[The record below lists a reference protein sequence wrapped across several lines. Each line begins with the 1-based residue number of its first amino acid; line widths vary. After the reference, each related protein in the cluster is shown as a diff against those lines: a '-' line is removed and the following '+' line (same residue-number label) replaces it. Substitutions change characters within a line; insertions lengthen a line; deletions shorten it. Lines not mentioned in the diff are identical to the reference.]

1 MTNLAAAIILAIP
14 ESAVGMSVA
23 SKPNIDAY
31 FERIGFSGSIAPTLE
46 TLVQLHALH
55 PAAIPYENLDPLL
68 GRPVRL
74 DLANLQQKLLFDRRG
89 GYCFEHNTLFR
100 AMLRDLD
107 FEVKTHAARV
117 LWGTPPDVEPPLRHM
132 VLTVDVAGASYLC
145 DVGFGGQTAT
155 APLRMRRE
163 AEQQTPHDTYRLM
176 EVDGTWTVELQ
187 IDAAWHPLY
196 SFELTERDDAFI
208 AELNDKSDSS
218 AFFTEN
224 LLAARSEK
232 GRRLALWNVRLNT
245 HTPGEPSEGR
255 LLGSVAELRE
265 VLSGPMGL
273 NLPADERLDAALQKI
288 VDRGPD

>member
-1 MTNLAAAIILAIP
+1 
-14 ESAVGMSVA
+14 MSVA
-23 SKPNIDAY
+23 TKPNIDAY

-68 GRPVRL
+68 GVPVRL

-100 AMLRDLD
+100 AMLQDLD

-132 VLTVDVAGASYLC
+132 VLTVDIGGVSYLC

-155 APLRMRRE
+155 APLRMRRD
-163 AEQQTPHDTYRLM
+163 AEQETPNDTYRLQ
-176 EVDGTWTVELQ
+176 EVDGTWTVELK
-187 IDAAWHPLY
+187 IEEDWHPLY
-196 SFELTERDDAFI
+196 SFELAERDDELI
-208 AELNDKSDSS
+208 ADMNDKADSS
-218 AFFTEN
+218 SFFTEN
-224 LLAARSEK
+224 LLVARSEK

-245 HTPGEPSEGR
+245 HTVGAPSEAR

-265 VLSGPMGL
+265 VLTGPMGL
-273 NLPADERLDAALQKI
+273 NLPADERLDAALEKI
-288 VDRGPD
+288 VARGAD